1 MMKIACLWVPECG
14 YCLESDWTTYFII
27 KNAVLGYCDSYI
39 DTSPLLSR
47 KPSLGHWS
55 IHGVHTLPLPNLNA
69 QCTANNRKTG
79 KRCKNPAAYG
89 CKTCRYHGARRNILK
104 GTEHPNYKHGNRTKE
119 SMATYSNKV
128 AELDHLE
135 AIAHSVGIM
144 EGPKRAGRKP
154 KIK

>member
-1 MMKIACLWVPECG
+1 MCVKTRRKQTKISFRRSFRTYLREQQEEEAEKK
-14 YCLESDWTTYFII
+14 LEPSQSRIEESQVQSVQSSSD
-27 KNAVLGYCDSYI
+27 
-39 DTSPLLSR
+39 
-47 KPSLGHWS
+47 
-55 IHGVHTLPLPNLNA
+55 
-69 QCTANNRKTG
+69 
-79 KRCKNPAAYG
+79 
-89 CKTCRYHGARRNILK
+89 ILK
-104 GTEHPNYKHGNRTKE
+104 GTGHPNYKHGNRTKE

>member
-1 MMKIACLWVPECG
+1 M
-14 YCLESDWTTYFII
+14 
-27 KNAVLGYCDSYI
+27 LGYCDFYI
-39 DTSPLLSR
+39 DTSSLFSR
-47 KPSLGHWS
+47 KPSLGHRL
-55 IHGVHTLPLPNLNA
+55 IQGVHTLPLPNLNA

-89 CKTCRYHGARRNILK
+89 CKTCRYHGAIRNILK
-104 GTEHPNYKHGNRTKE
+104 GTKHPNYKHGNRTKE
-119 SMATYSNKV
+119 SMATYSYKL

-144 EGPKRAGRKP
+144 EGPKRSGRKP

>member
-1 MMKIACLWVPECG
+1 
-14 YCLESDWTTYFII
+14 LEFLEYF
-27 KNAVLGYCDSYI
+27 
-39 DTSPLLSR
+39 DTSPLFGG
-47 KPSLGHWS
+47 KPSLGHCLT
-55 IHGVHTLPLPNLNA
+55 HGVHTLPLPNLNA

-79 KRCKNPAAYG
+79 KRCKNPAAFG

-119 SMATYSNKV
+119 SMVTYSYKV